1 MDTIAGSEGSETP
14 SRSGMRTFFVVW
26 SGQVVSVLGTSLTGF
41 GLQIWVYIETG
52 SVTALAIASLCY
64 SIPSTLIAPVAGA
77 LVDRWD
83 RRRVMLAS
91 DAAAGVATMIIAGLF
106 MMDSLEV
113 WHVYGLVGVAAVGN
127 AFQGPAWMASIPLL
141 VPKRQLGRVNGLVQ
155 LNGSLSGVL
164 SPALAGLI
172 LVTLGLGGILVVD
185 VATFLVAVGA
195 LVVVRFPR
203 PKHDADTA
211 TGSVL
216 GDARFGWRYIK
227 DRPGLFRLL
236 WVYAGVNFGLRF
248 VGILIIPLVL
258 AFSNEAA
265 VGAIFAIGG
274 IGAVL
279 GSLAVSAWGVP
290 RKRIR
295 GTMST
300 IGIAGIGVAMNGI
313 APSIFIIAA
322 GGFLS
327 SAVIPIALS
336 ASQVIWQTKVA
347 PAVQGRV
354 FAIRL
359 MIASAIEP
367 IAILAA
373 GPLADRVFEPLLA
386 KGGALANSVGAIIGT
401 GTGRGVAF
409 MFILAG
415 LLVTVMSAIGYSD
428 PRIRNLETELP
439 DHIDD
444 EPAEATA

>member
-1 MDTIAGSEGSETP
+1 MSTAAPPTTANA
-14 SRSGMRTFFVVW
+14 RGMQTFFVVW
-26 SGQVVSVLGTSLTGF
+26 GGQVVSVLGTSLTGF
-41 GLQIWVYIETG
+41 GLQIWVYTETG

-64 SIPSTLIAPVAGA
+64 SIPSTVIAPMAGA

-91 DAAAGVATMIIAGLF
+91 DAAAGVATMIIAALF
-106 MMDSLEV
+106 IAGSLEV
-113 WHVYGLVGVAAVGN
+113 WHVWALVGVGAVGN

-141 VPKRQLGRVNGLVQ
+141 VPKRQLGRANGLVQ

-164 SPALAGLI
+164 SPLLAGLI
-172 LVTLGLGGILVVD
+172 LVTFGLGGILVVD
-185 VATFLVAVGA
+185 VATFVVAVGT
-195 LVVVRFPR
+195 LLVVRFPR
-203 PKHDADTA
+203 PRGHAETA
-211 TGSVL
+211 TGSIL

-227 DRPGLFRLL
+227 NRPGLFRLL

-265 VGAIFAIGG
+265 VGVIFAIGG

-290 RKRIR
+290 RRLIR
-295 GTMST
+295 GTMLT

-313 APSIFIIAA
+313 APSILIIAA

-327 SAVIPIALS
+327 AAVIPIALS
-336 ASQVIWQTKVA
+336 SSQVIWQTKVP

-354 FAIRL
+354 FAIRS

-367 IAILAA
+367 ISIIAA

-386 KGGALANSVGAIIGT
+386 EGGALAGSVGAIIGT
-401 GTGRGVAF
+401 GPGRGVAF

-415 LLVTVMSAIGYSD
+415 LLITVMSAIGYAE
-428 PRIRNLETELP
+428 PRIRNIETELP

-444 EPAEATA
+444 ETAAAP